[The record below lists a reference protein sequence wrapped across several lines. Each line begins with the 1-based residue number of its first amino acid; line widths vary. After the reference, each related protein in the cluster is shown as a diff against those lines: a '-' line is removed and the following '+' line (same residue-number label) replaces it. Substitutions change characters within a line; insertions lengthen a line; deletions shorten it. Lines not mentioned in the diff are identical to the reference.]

1 MAEKAGETRQVSCTE
16 TNVSEPL
23 MRHRKRIDDVETVAS
38 AKARDEHGR
47 GLNTGRAASGV
58 EAA

>member
-1 MAEKAGETRQVSCTE
+1 MTEKAGETRQVSCTE

-47 GLNTGRAASGV
+47 GLSTGRAASGV
-58 EAA
+58 